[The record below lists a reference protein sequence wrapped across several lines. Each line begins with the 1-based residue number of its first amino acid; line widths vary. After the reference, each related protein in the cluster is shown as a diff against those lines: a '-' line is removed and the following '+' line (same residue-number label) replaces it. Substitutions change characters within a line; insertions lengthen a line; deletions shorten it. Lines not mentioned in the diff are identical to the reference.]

1 MADIFISYSSE
12 DKTIVKQIAG
22 LLENK
27 GWSVWWDR
35 QIPIGQKYDTV
46 IENELHKSACV
57 LVIWTQRSVASE
69 WVKNEA
75 NKAVQEN
82 KLVPLV
88 LEKVTLPLSFSRIE
102 SAMLIDWNGETDH
115 PELQILYTSIDN
127 ILHHKNEPL
136 LRNDDTDSNRK
147 VPFVYIVTA
156 CIGCIVSVFLVYYYL
171 HTMRGNDMD
180 ETDHRAFYLVLILFG
195 ISVSAFVFGLMNVYV
210 VLKGGKRNLKLNM
223 AGPVIGLM
231 LIISGSFYGT
241 SKSAEKIVTIRV
253 FDYKKNPVPQGDV
266 KIYLKE
272 YIRSQSIDKMGQ
284 AQFTGIPPGMPGNKI
299 KIEVSS
305 PGYTT
310 KIFDTLLT
318 GAKPIELTLPFTT
331 VVFITGRITN
341 AADMPIKGVEID
353 VDGTRYFAT
362 SINDGSYNL
371 RLEEYTLGD
380 EITLTTSHKD
390 FEDKTVSLRIN
401 SPDINKDI
409 VLNPAKH

>member
-1 MADIFISYSSE
+1 MADIFISYSNE
-12 DKTIVKQIAG
+12 DKTVVKEIAG

-46 IENELHKSACV
+46 IENELHKAACV
-57 LVIWTQRSVASE
+57 LVIWTRRSVDSE

-75 NKAVQEN
+75 SEAAHEN
-82 KLVPLV
+82 KLVPVV
-88 LEKVTLPLSFSRIE
+88 LENVTLPLAFSRIE
-102 SAMLIDWNGETDH
+102 SAMLADWNGETGH
-115 PELQILYTSIDN
+115 PELEILYNSIDN
-127 ILHHKNEPL
+127 ILHHRNEPVV
-136 LRNDDTDSNRK
+136 RDAGAVPNRK
-147 VPFVYIVTA
+147 PALKYIVTA
-156 CIGCIVSVFLVYYYL
+156 SIGFIVSAFPLYYYF
-171 HTMRGNDMD
+171 HTLQGNDTG
-180 ETDHRAFYLVLILFG
+180 ETVHRMFYGALILFG
-195 ISVSAFVFGLMNVYV
+195 VSVSAFVFGLMNAYTI
-210 VLKGGKRNLKLNM
+210 LKGRKQTPKLNM
-223 AGPVIGLM
+223 TGPVIGLM
-231 LIISGSFYGT
+231 LIISGSFYIT
-241 SKSAEKIVTIRV
+241 PKSAEKIVTIRV
-253 FDYKKNPVPQGDV
+253 FDQKKNPLTQGDV

-284 AQFTGIPPGMPGNKI
+284 ALFTGIPPGKPGNKI

-305 PGYTT
+305 PGYSTRS
-310 KIFDTLLT
+310 FDTVLT
-318 GAKPIELTLPFTT
+318 GTAPIELVLPLTT
-331 VVFITGRITN
+331 VVSITGRITT

-353 VDGTRYFAT
+353 VDGTRYYAV

-401 SPDINKDI
+401 SPDINRDI